1 MELSKTRR
9 TVGKEKMSFSVRFNA
24 EDEEVEGL
32 CSIPTKIQSTGS
44 TDEQLKTPEQSSGNS
59 QYLGLFGLKRSTSL
73 DAESSPCDTTIKRL
87 DSFLSDIKEGLWR
100 SESGGDLSIM
110 SKKTDDSGQDD
121 DSISM
126 ISNEIDEA
134 EEEEQIQ
141 YNIIDRN
148 LFGIRRRYTKLT
160 EKNIAID
167 NIETAKDAFEDLELK
182 SNTPVVI
189 QHDCSEHEHLKP
201 KDKVKYAILILFGI
215 TGCYISYK
223 YMPMY
228 LNTFV
233 LGGLIAYKFRHV
245 LEIFTKEDYKKNQF
259 LPNLEYIPD
268 NEASIIRSLKSLYDL
283 DPSLM
288 LFKGWMNQF
297 LYDYRP
303 ETYRLSLTISVYVRL
318 KGSIL
323 IMSYPYYKVPKR
335 SLYNETKPKLL
346 FVKEC
351 MYKLSKCN
359 ITLLPQNLVNKRK
372 WSKKYPICIELNS
385 ESLIGVRRSLK
396 FKKFIQG
403 PDEWMCKDYVTPSSQ
418 AKSYYE
424 EMLECGISDMKDDYD
439 FKNEVSYSENKQNE
453 KKKSKSDVSQND
465 RKINESEAS
474 TSKSSEKFTD
484 VEENNEE
491 DGEWKTDSDKIYL
504 FARNDPEKELWF
516 HRLNL
521 SSAFDAVVTDELTN
535 KKKQNVEEHNKL
547 IKAYLGYLFNVY
559 ELFNYPVLTDVQK
572 KKENLMAAQI
582 NDISD
587 EYLWLNMLLGRV
599 CFDYLQ
605 NPKILEM
612 IADKFQR
619 KLNAIRLPKV
629 MDILV
634 IRSLCFGKGEI
645 PTIRSVS
652 KPWVDHRGIW
662 FEIEITYNG
671 TFQASVDT
679 KLNLM
684 KLKKEEARQQKDE
697 VRSAV
702 YDSNQED
709 SGETS
714 NDEGHARED
723 VNFAERLFEQQA
735 LNDPP
740 PPQGS
745 RITRF
750 MENCSSGFLELKF
763 VRKVFENVAK
773 KELTLVIDVKQLV
786 GTLIINLPPPPTD
799 RVWVSFKGS
808 PQINFEAKPKVND
821 TNVPLMDVLTKALH
835 NILIKEFEKVIVL
848 PNMIDFSIPLMN
860 SEY

>member
-1 MELSKTRR
+1 
-9 TVGKEKMSFSVRFNA
+9 MSFSVRFNA

-32 CSIPTKIQSTGS
+32 CTIPTKIQSTGS
-44 TDEQLKTPEQSSGNS
+44 TDEQLKTPEQSFGSS

-73 DAESSPCDTTIKRL
+73 DAEYSPCDTTIKRL
-87 DSFLSDIKEGLWR
+87 DSFLSEIKEGLWR
-100 SESGGDLSIM
+100 SDSGGDLSM
-110 SKKTDDSGQDD
+110 TSKKTDDSGQDD
-121 DSISM
+121 DSVSI

-134 EEEEQIQ
+134 EEEEQVH
-141 YNIIDRN
+141 YNVIDRH
-148 LFGIRRRYTKLT
+148 LFGIRRRYTKMT
-160 EKNIAID
+160 EKSTPVD
-167 NIETAKDAFEDLELK
+167 NIETAKDALEDLELK
-182 SNTPVVI
+182 SNMPEVI
-189 QHDCSEHEHLKP
+189 KYNCSEHELHKP
-201 KDKVKYAILILFGI
+201 KDKMKYVIFILFGI
-215 TGCYISYK
+215 TGCYVSYK
-223 YMPMY
+223 YIPMCI
-228 LNTFV
+228 NTFV
-233 LGGLIAYKFRHV
+233 LGSLIAFKFRHV
-245 LEIFTKEDYKKNQF
+245 LEMFTNEDFRKKQF
-259 LPNLEYIPD
+259 LPNLEHIPD
-268 NEASIIRSLKSLYDL
+268 NEASIVRSLKGLYDL
-283 DPSLM
+283 DPRLM

-351 MYKLSKCN
+351 MYKLSKCK

-385 ESLIGVRRSLK
+385 DSLIGVRRSLK

-403 PDEWMCKDYVTPSSQ
+403 PDEWMCKDYVTPSLQ

-439 FKNEVSYSENKQNE
+439 FKNEVNYSENKQNE
-453 KKKSKSDVSQND
+453 KKKLKTDVIQTDSKND
-465 RKINESEAS
+465 RKINEPEAG
-474 TSKSSEKFTD
+474 TSKNCEKSND
-484 VEENNEE
+484 LEEE
-491 DGEWKTDSDKIYL
+491 DEVDSEWKADSDKIYL

-521 SSAFDAVVTDELTN
+521 SSAFDVVAADELTN
-535 KKKQNVEEHNKL
+535 KKKQTVEEHNKF

-559 ELFNYPVLTDVQK
+559 ESSNYPVNTDVQK
-572 KKENLMAAQI
+572 KKENLIAAQI
-582 NDISD
+582 NEIPDD
-587 EYLWLNMLLGRV
+587 QQYLWLNMLLGRV

-645 PTIRSVS
+645 PSIRSVS
-652 KPWVDHRGIW
+652 KPWIDHRGIW
-662 FEIEITYNG
+662 FEIEISYNG
-671 TFQASVDT
+671 SFQASVDT

-684 KLKKEEARQQKDE
+684 KLKREETRQQKEE

-723 VNFAERLFEQQA
+723 VNFAERLFEQQT

-773 KELTLVIDVKQLV
+773 KELTLVINVKQLI

>member
-1 MELSKTRR
+1 MTVKT
-9 TVGKEKMSFSVRFNA
+9 
-24 EDEEVEGL
+24 
-32 CSIPTKIQSTGS
+32 
-44 TDEQLKTPEQSSGNS
+44 
-59 QYLGLFGLKRSTSL
+59 
-73 DAESSPCDTTIKRL
+73 
-87 DSFLSDIKEGLWR
+87 
-100 SESGGDLSIM
+100 
-110 SKKTDDSGQDD
+110 
-121 DSISM
+121 
-126 ISNEIDEA
+126 
-134 EEEEQIQ
+134 
-141 YNIIDRN
+141 
-148 LFGIRRRYTKLT
+148 
-160 EKNIAID
+160 
-167 NIETAKDAFEDLELK
+167 
-182 SNTPVVI
+182 
-189 QHDCSEHEHLKP
+189 
-201 KDKVKYAILILFGI
+201 
-215 TGCYISYK
+215 
-223 YMPMY
+223 
-228 LNTFV
+228 
-233 LGGLIAYKFRHV
+233 
-245 LEIFTKEDYKKNQF
+245 
-259 LPNLEYIPD
+259 
-268 NEASIIRSLKSLYDL
+268 
-283 DPSLM
+283 
-288 LFKGWMNQF
+288 MNQ
-297 LYDYRP
+297 
-303 ETYRLSLTISVYVRL
+303 
-318 KGSIL
+318 
-323 IMSYPYYKVPKR
+323 
-335 SLYNETKPKLL
+335 
-346 FVKEC
+346 
-351 MYKLSKCN
+351 
-359 ITLLPQNLVNKRK
+359 
-372 WSKKYPICIELNS
+372 
-385 ESLIGVRRSLK
+385 
-396 FKKFIQG
+396 
-403 PDEWMCKDYVTPSSQ
+403 
-418 AKSYYE
+418 
-424 EMLECGISDMKDDYD
+424 
-439 FKNEVSYSENKQNE
+439 
-453 KKKSKSDVSQND
+453 
-465 RKINESEAS
+465 
-474 TSKSSEKFTD
+474 
-484 VEENNEE
+484 
-491 DGEWKTDSDKIYL
+491 
-504 FARNDPEKELWF
+504 RNDPEKELWF

-521 SSAFDAVVTDELTN
+521 SSAFDVVVTDESTN
-535 KKKQNVEEHNKL
+535 KKKQNVEEHNKF

-559 ELFNYPVLTDVQK
+559 ELSNYPVTTDFQK
-572 KKENLMAAQI
+572 KKETLMAAQI
-582 NDISD
+582 NEISD

-652 KPWVDHRGIW
+652 KPWMDHRGIW
-662 FEIEITYNG
+662 FEVEITYNG